1 MSDPFDIAVIGGG
14 PAGLVAALL
23 ARRRGL
29 RVALVAPR
37 VAANDKR
44 TVAMLGVSVDILGEA
59 GVWEALA
66 DTVAP
71 LVTMRIVDGTRRL
84 VRAPLVEFHASEI
97 GRTAFGYNVP
107 TAALVAAL
115 DDAAEAA
122 GVVRFDG
129 FATSIEPGADS
140 VAIEAGAAGSLEA
153 RLVGAADGRNS
164 PARAAAGIVIRRWS
178 YPQTALVA
186 NIRHSLP
193 HGNVSTEFHTE
204 TGPFTLVPLPGERSA
219 IVCVVRPDEAERLAT
234 LSDAELARLFEV
246 KSHHIVGAIEI
257 DGARQQFPLSGQ
269 SAKSFA
275 ARRIALIG
283 EAAHVFPPI
292 GAQGLNL
299 SLRDA
304 AVFAAVAA
312 DHASDPGAAEALA
325 DYDRRRTTDIFTRT
339 TAVDALNRTLLT
351 GFLPVQAARGI
362 GLFAL
367 DRLPS
372 LKRFAMRQALA
383 PHL

>member
-23 ARRRGL
+23 ARHRGL

-37 VAANDKR
+37 AVANDKR

-59 GVWEALA
+59 GVWDALA

-97 GRTAFGYNVP
+97 GRAAFGYNVP

-122 GVVRFDG
+122 GVVRLDG
-129 FATSIEPGADS
+129 LATAIEPGADS
-140 VAIEAGAAGSLEA
+140 VAIEVGAAGSLEA

-164 PARAAAGIVIRRWS
+164 PGRAAAGIAIRRWS

-186 NIRHSLP
+186 NIRHTLP

-204 TGPFTLVPLPGERSA
+204 TGPFTLVPLPGARSA
-219 IVCVVRPDEAERLAT
+219 VVCVVKPYEAERLAL
-234 LSDAELARLFEV
+234 LSDADLARLFEE

-304 AVFAAVAA
+304 AVFSAVAS
-312 DHASDPGAAEALA
+312 DHASDPGAADALA
-325 DYDRRRTTDIFTRT
+325 DYDRRRATDIFTRT
-339 TAVDALNRTLLT
+339 TAVDTLNRTLLT
-351 GFLPVQAARGI
+351 GFLPIQAARGI